1 MDRNKLITGQ
11 LVFRETQEEPD
22 ETDRKLMMVVGV
34 IAVPKDLELKG
45 EHKYTIGGSTAPQ
58 GIEGLF
64 NLVDPDFKL
73 QKPFKEVNLTLYPE
87 TAEDIHDETI
97 GNSIGG
103 ILVSHGRWRV

>member
-22 ETDRKLMMVVGV
+22 GRKLMMVVGV

-45 EHKYTIGGSTAPQ
+45 EHKYTIGGSTATQ

-73 QKPFKEVNLTLYPE
+73 PKPFKEVNLTLYPE
-87 TAEDIHDETI
+87 TAEDIHDEII

-103 ILVSHGRWRV
+103 VLISHRRWRV